1 MATVYF
7 HIPFCKQA
15 CFYCDFHFSTVRTAQ
30 QEMVDCLLTEWELVH
45 HSLQGERIDSIY
57 FGGGTPSLLSAA
69 QVQILIDAVSKTNE
83 VLFDAEITLEVNP
96 DDLSANYLQS
106 IRAVGVNRLSVG
118 IQSLNDDIL
127 RSMNRAHDRRMAV
140 HSLLLAQDAGFEDI
154 SVDLMF
160 GLPGLTD
167 QEWVSALHFLA
178 DRQVPHISAYCLTLE
193 PGTVWHRRVE
203 KRLLVLPEDESSRMQ
218 YQLLMDFAKD
228 RGYRHYEV
236 SNLALPGMESEHNS
250 AYWNGSHY
258 LGLGPSAHSF
268 VDGTRWW
275 NVSNNARYMR
285 SIRSGVLP
293 HTQEVLTLSNRHNEY
308 VMTKLRLDTGID
320 MTEYQSYFGDDFSQ
334 SFQNNMR
341 SVPSEWIDLCDN
353 RLKLTPEGRFFAD
366 GISASLFVLD

>member
-1 MATVYF
+1 
-7 HIPFCKQA
+7 
-15 CFYCDFHFSTVRTAQ
+15 
-30 QEMVDCLLTEWELVH
+30 
-45 HSLQGERIDSIY
+45 
-57 FGGGTPSLLSAA
+57 
-69 QVQILIDAVSKTNE
+69 
-83 VLFDAEITLEVNP
+83 
-96 DDLSANYLQS
+96 
-106 IRAVGVNRLSVG
+106 
-118 IQSLNDDIL
+118 
-127 RSMNRAHDRRMAV
+127 
-140 HSLLLAQDAGFEDI
+140 
-154 SVDLMF
+154 
-160 GLPGLTD
+160 
-167 QEWVSALHFLA
+167 
-178 DRQVPHISAYCLTLE
+178 
-193 PGTVWHRRVE
+193 
-203 KRLLVLPEDESSRMQ
+203 
-218 YQLLMDFAKD
+218 
-228 RGYRHYEV
+228 
-236 SNLALPGMESEHNS
+236 MESEHNS